1 MCIDIILTATKYWTQ
16 SKKTYFRC
24 KRDEC
29 YSPPKRIVNRSM
41 VSVYGKNKFNNCQK
55 QSKEALF
62 KMFSKS
68 MDEQIKNI
76 FRIAPRTLTRVKV
89 RFNHALDSR
98 ARKYF
103 VLNRLTKICSK
114 SMVKHLNKTLAISQ
128 INNKAMRTTS
138 SWFLNCSH

>member
-1 MCIDIILTATKYWTQ
+1 
-16 SKKTYFRC
+16 
-24 KRDEC
+24 
-29 YSPPKRIVNRSM
+29 M

-76 FRIAPRTLTRVKV
+76 FRIAPRTLTRVNV
-89 RFNHALDSR
+89 RFNHALDSS

-103 VLNRLTKICSK
+103 ALNRLTKICSK
-114 SMVKHLNKTLAISQ
+114 SMVKHLNKALAISQ

-138 SWFLNCSH
+138 SWFLNC